1 MSAKANPK
9 LVGLF
14 VVGAFALAVAGVAL
28 FGGGRLFSSRV
39 TYVLF
44 FDGSIGGLQV
54 GAPVNFRG
62 VRLGQVT
69 DIVIRYLP
77 QSGTPRFVIPVYV
90 QVEPGRIQR
99 DAETTRPAIDELID
113 LGLRAQLGMQSF
125 VTGQLSVELDFVPGR
140 SAQLTGLDPRYVEI
154 PTVPSDA
161 EKLKASAT
169 RLADI
174 LQDIPLEDI
183 ARDIKTAVTAA
194 SNGIT
199 VMGQTISKVSDLAV
213 PLVEDV
219 SATVT
224 DVRALVQDARDRI
237 AMQQGEV
244 LWSANESMAK
254 LDALLVDL
262 DTRLAPLSASAEA
275 TLDALRSAAGDAS
288 TLMGT
293 ANTRID
299 PLSDDLQ
306 RTLAAATDTFDQA
319 QTLLRTL
326 EAQATPL
333 IAELNASLAAAR
345 ETLVLVRQPI
355 QDAGRLAATLDTEVA
370 PLAAEARA
378 TLVSARTAVDDA
390 GTAIDQLKA
399 LIGTVDDGVRPI
411 MAKAVSIVDDAGA
424 AVAEARLALPGIS
437 TVVRPGA
444 PSVTRVD
451 AALRQVELA
460 ARSVQN
466 LADFLQRNPNALI
479 LGR

>member
-28 FGGGRLFSSRV
+28 FGGGRFFTSRT

-44 FDGSIGGLQV
+44 FQGSVGGLQV

-69 DIVIRYLP
+69 DIVIRYIP
-77 QSGTPRFVIPVYV
+77 ASGVPRFVIPVYV
-90 QVEPGRIQR
+90 QIEPSRIQR
-99 DAETTRPAIDELID
+99 NAEAKKPAFDELVD
-113 LGLRAQLGMQSF
+113 LGLQAQLGMQSF
-125 VTGQLSVELDFVPGR
+125 VTGQLSVELDFDPARRGR
-140 SAQLTGLDPRYVEI
+140 TIGFDQRYVEI
-154 PTVPSDA
+154 PTVASDA
-161 EKLKASAT
+161 DKLKASAQ

-174 LQDIPLEDI
+174 LQDLPLEDI
-183 ARDIKTAVTAA
+183 TRDIKTAVTAA

-224 DVRALVQDARDRI
+224 DVRALVQDARNRI

-254 LDALLVDL
+254 LDTLLVDL
-262 DTRLAPLSASAEA
+262 DTRLAPLSASAQG
-275 TLDALRSAAGDAS
+275 TLDALRAAAGEAS

-306 RTLAAATDTFDQA
+306 RTLAAATGAFDQA
-319 QTLLRTL
+319 QTLIRTL
-326 EAQATPL
+326 DAQATPL
-333 IAELNASLAAAR
+333 IAELNASLAVAR
-345 ETLVLVRQPI
+345 ETLVLARQPI

-390 GTAIDQLKA
+390 GTAIDQLRS

-424 AVAEARLALPGIS
+424 AVAEARLALTGIS